1 MPADPHLNDKAT
13 AAAEEILRI
22 IYGEDLRG
30 CAVNVDQIAAVIAAA
45 LEGNAVDTRQVTE
58 LHLKAFEAVQLLS
71 TPPQDGHTLSAE
83 DLRSLLGDRLDKIRA
98 LADKVLAATQPNAGD
113 VSGNGSEATTPRF

>member
-1 MPADPHLNDKAT
+1 MTPDSKIAESAS

-30 CAVNVDQIAAVIAAA
+30 CTVGVDQIAAAIASAF
-45 LEGNAVDTRQVTE
+45 ETKTRETREVTE
-58 LHLKAFEAVQLLS
+58 LHLKTLEAVGLLA
-71 TPPQDGHTLSAE
+71 TPPSDGHALSAE

-98 LADKVLAATQPNAGD
+98 LANKVLAAT
-113 VSGNGSEATTPRF
+113 